1 MELAPDDGFGCGNS
15 LDTPIEPMTDYREA
29 AFEFAWDLFHV
40 DSVDKT
46 DGWRLPLTSSGRGAA
61 EFLMAEGK
69 VEKHGRMNWYRAIE
83 P

>member
-1 MELAPDDGFGCGNS
+1 MELAPDFGEAGG
-15 LDTPIEPMTDYREA
+15 LDAPIEPMTNYREM

-40 DSVDKT
+40 DSVDRT

-69 VEKHGRMNWYRAIE
+69 VEKHERWTWYRAKE
-83 P
+83 A